1 MALLTAKVDRLARS
15 VAFIANLM
23 DAGVNVVA
31 VDQVF
36 ASRQTPTFSATLR
49 RTRLVA
55 SSSGPLCLS
64 HVARLRCEGSLYRL
78 LGRFD
83 LGFPVDVR
91 GRQVQGEVQSGF
103 GSLQKVRLLGFRNRL
118 AHQTLIPKNYAWR
131 GCSRKLRKS
140 IEYGRFQSPLLGA
153 PGVLHQPLI
162 QGQFC
167 KVRPASSL
175 ISLTQN
181 ASENRSVGG
190 SIPPLGTI
198 PLNARQLERY

>member
-1 MALLTAKVDRLARS
+1 MALLTAKLDRIARG
-15 VAFIANLM
+15 VAFMANLM

-64 HVARLRCEGSLYRL
+64 HVARLRCESGLYRL

-103 GSLQKVRLLGFRNRL
+103 GSL
-118 AHQTLIPKNYAWR
+118 
-131 GCSRKLRKS
+131 
-140 IEYGRFQSPLLGA
+140 
-153 PGVLHQPLI
+153 
-162 QGQFC
+162 
-167 KVRPASSL
+167 
-175 ISLTQN
+175 
-181 ASENRSVGG
+181 
-190 SIPPLGTI
+190 
-198 PLNARQLERY
+198 